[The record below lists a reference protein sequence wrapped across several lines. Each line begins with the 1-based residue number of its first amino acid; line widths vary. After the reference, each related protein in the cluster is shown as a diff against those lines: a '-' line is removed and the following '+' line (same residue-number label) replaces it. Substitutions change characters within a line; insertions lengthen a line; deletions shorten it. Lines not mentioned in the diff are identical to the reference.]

1 MHRLTSLSLFLLLA
15 MIAAAVGGQ
24 FTGGE
29 WYQAMRQPPWSPPA
43 VVMALVWALAYVMM
57 AVAAWMVWDT
67 RRGLARVALAWWV
80 LQLLLG
86 IGWSWVFFGMHRP
99 GWALVVLAAWWLVV
113 LVVIRTFR
121 SVKTAASRLVGPVA
135 IWLLFCWVLGFVQW
149 RLNGGGI

>member
-135 IWLLFCWVLGFVQW
+135 IWLLFCWVLG
-149 RLNGGGI
+149 